1 MHLAAAAVTTTTKT
15 TTTTTTTTTTKLIRP
30 TVVKTEVFAVIILS
44 AKKNP
49 HVKITCYKVWNI
61 CCFSF
66 VVGYKLRMTV
76 NLIVGESYIFLNIQL
91 YITIWCRISMREI
104 KHVSSFRFAL
114 SVSKMQQISVVVL
127 APQKLVGFLSL
138 EFILQFDISFVCL
151 WQLRKLFYL

>member
-1 MHLAAAAVTTTTKT
+1 MHLAAAAVTTTTK
-15 TTTTTTTTTTKLIRP
+15 TTTTTTTTKLIRP

-76 NLIVGESYIFLNIQL
+76 NLIVGESYIF
-91 YITIWCRISMREI
+91 
-104 KHVSSFRFAL
+104 
-114 SVSKMQQISVVVL
+114 
-127 APQKLVGFLSL
+127 
-138 EFILQFDISFVCL
+138 
-151 WQLRKLFYL
+151 